1 MKDTLVMETDHPM
14 RKVFISKVVVN
25 IGVGEGGERLAK
37 AAKLLEEL
45 TGQKPSLRKAR
56 KSIKD
61 FGVRRG
67 ENIAAMVTL
76 RGEKAITFL
85 KKALAAVENRINE
98 RSIDRHGNFAFG
110 VREHILLPGVKYDP
124 EVGIFGFDVIV
135 RMERPG
141 YRVACRRRKRSKI
154 GKNHYVSKDETIA
167 FLEKV
172 LGVNV
177 VRSKR

>member
-1 MKDTLVMETDHPM
+1 MKGVPVMETGHPM
-14 RKVFISKVVVN
+14 RRIFIAKVVVN

-45 TGQKPSLRKAR
+45 TGQKPSLRRAR

-61 FGVRRG
+61 FGVRKG

-76 RGEKAITFL
+76 RGEKAISFL
-85 KKALAAVENRINE
+85 KKAFAAVENRISE
-98 RSIDRHGNFAFG
+98 SSIDRHGNFAFG
-110 VREHILLPGVKYDP
+110 VREHILVPGVKYDP

-135 RMERPG
+135 GMERPG
-141 YRVACRRRKRSKI
+141 YRVKRRRRKKSKI
-154 GKNHYVSKDETIA
+154 GRNHYVTKEETIA

-172 LGVNV
+172 LGVQV
-177 VRSKR
+177 IRTKR